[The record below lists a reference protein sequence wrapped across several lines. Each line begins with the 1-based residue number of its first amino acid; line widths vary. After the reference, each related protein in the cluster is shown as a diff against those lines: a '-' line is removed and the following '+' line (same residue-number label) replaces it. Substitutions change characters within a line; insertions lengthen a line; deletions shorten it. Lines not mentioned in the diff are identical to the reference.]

1 MCESAYSIGHAGE
14 TNPAKSRIRI
24 ARSHEEADVY
34 CIPVKCIACENP
46 PCMVVCPANAIST
59 HPENGSRVEDK
70 NRCIGCNSRAFV
82 CPFSAI
88 VIAGS
93 IGKAF
98 VCDQC
103 EGDPLYARFCPW
115 EAIEYVACDKVCM
128 KLKRES
134 AHYVIDAM
142 QSPLQH

>member
-1 MCESAYSIGHAGE
+1 MPRRELIVNYAKCTECRLCESAYSIGHAGE

-70 NRCIGCNSRAFV
+70 TDASDAIRVRLYVRLVRLSSPGVSERLSYATNVKAIPCMHD
-82 CPFSAI
+82 SAP
-88 VIAGS
+88 
-93 IGKAF
+93 GK
-98 VCDQC
+98 
-103 EGDPLYARFCPW
+103 PLNMWHATKF
-115 EAIEYVACDKVCM
+115 A
-128 KLKRES
+128 
-134 AHYVIDAM
+134 
-142 QSPLQH
+142 